1 MLRKV
6 GLYSACAALLV
17 AAGALSA
24 CGSSSGG
31 NGPGPGDSGELA
43 DGGEDV
49 FVPPGDG
56 GEDSSTDSSMTN
68 TDSGPVGDS
77 GSVNPDASDG
87 GCDFNEFVM
96 QLITNHTNSTDLPST
111 DLGQNCTDT
120 QTPFPA
126 SFF

>member
-6 GLYSACAALLV
+6 GLFSACAALLV

-31 NGPGPGDSGELA
+31 NGPGDSGELP

-49 FVPPGDG
+49 FIPPGDG
-56 GEDSSTDSSMTN
+56 GEDSSADSSMMN

-77 GSVNPDASDG
+77 GHPDAGDG
-87 GCDFNEFVM
+87 GCDFNTFVM
-96 QLITNHTNSTDLPST
+96 QLIMNHTNSTDLPST